1 MSFDLN
7 LINEDN
13 YYQVLEFI
21 DKNRSKFEA
30 INRKRRKDA
39 AKAHVAKYDIKV
51 GTRFT
56 YQFTSSFM
64 GNKKSYVYYLEVIK
78 IKQSRASCKG
88 IQTFPNQCPCND
100 IEVDITAIIPDSV

>member
-1 MSFDLN
+1 MSFDFS

-13 YYQVLEFI
+13 YLQVLEYI
-21 DKNRSKFEA
+21 SNNRNKFDT
-30 INRKRRKDA
+30 INRKRRADA

-56 YQFTSSFM
+56 YQITSSFL
-64 GNKKSYVYYLEVIK
+64 GKKAVYVYYLEVIK

-100 IEVDITAIIPDSV
+100 IEVEITAIIPDSV